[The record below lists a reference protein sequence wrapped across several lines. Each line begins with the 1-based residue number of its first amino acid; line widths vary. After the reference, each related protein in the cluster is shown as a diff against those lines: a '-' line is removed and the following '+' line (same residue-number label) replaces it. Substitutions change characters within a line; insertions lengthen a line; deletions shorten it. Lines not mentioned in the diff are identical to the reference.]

1 MIGLYILTKQ
11 YIADDQCGLRGFPIR
26 YIPDLLRIKGNR
38 YEYEMNQMVRFQL
51 MQAPIYT
58 LPIETIYLDNNSR
71 SHFSPFKDTF
81 RIQTIIF
88 LHAIPAIICTALLM
102 FLMIIAIKHEM
113 FPLIATVYLC
123 YTAVFLLYFLLLNI
137 IYPQI
142 CAICGNINKN
152 ALCNKCKLKLEK
164 QAELKIEKN
173 EDKYFNE
180 LIYFFKYEGLIRKLI
195 LDYKFNDKSYYYYT
209 FVTFL
214 LKNKKLFKKIQKYDT
229 IVPVPISKNRMKTRG
244 YNQSLLI
251 AKGIAKKVNIKL
263 EKDCLIKTKNIIEQ
277 SKLSKEQR
285 ITNIKNAYKLINKEK
300 IKNKKVLLIDDIYTT
315 GSTVNECAKT
325 LRIGNPKKIG
335 VLVLAKD

>member
-1 MIGLYILTKQ
+1 MLEKI
-11 YIADDQCGLRGFPIR
+11 
-26 YIPDLLRIKGNR
+26 
-38 YEYEMNQMVRFQL
+38 
-51 MQAPIYT
+51 
-58 LPIETIYLDNNSR
+58 
-71 SHFSPFKDTF
+71 
-81 RIQTIIF
+81 
-88 LHAIPAIICTALLM
+88 
-102 FLMIIAIKHEM
+102 
-113 FPLIATVYLC
+113 
-123 YTAVFLLYFLLLNI
+123 LNI